1 MTKRSIT
8 YLLLS
13 IALAVYAVIAVS
25 ASRHMAAAA
34 PCTGVDI
41 EVYGQ
46 EGLPFVTPEDIDIEL
61 GGISA
66 RADSM
71 KMADFNLTLLESR
84 LNALPNIER
93 ANCLRTTNDRLLIQ
107 IHPMKPVARIFDGNA
122 SYYINRDGK
131 RLTANSRYRVDV
143 PVITG
148 RFDSI
153 ITPLPVLPLIDI
165 IESNDSW
172 RSLVAAYEVT
182 PAGDILLVP
191 SVTGH
196 VVNFGDGSDA
206 EAKFRRLRSFYA
218 QVMPVKGWNY
228 YDTVSVKFSGQVVAK
243 VAPGKR
249 LRPVEE
255 YTEDDFDETIH
266 PMEETPDDAAQDNST
281 AIPTI
286 N

>member
-13 IALAVYAVIAVS
+13 IALAVYTVIAVS
-25 ASRHMAAAA
+25 ASRNMAAAA

-41 EVYGQ
+41 EVYGDT
-46 EGLPFVTPEDIDIEL
+46 GSPFVTPEDIDIEL
-61 GGISA
+61 GGITA
-66 RADSM
+66 RADTTKIS
-71 KMADFNLTLLESR
+71 DFDLALLERR

-93 ANCLRTTNDRLLIQ
+93 ANCARTTNDRLLIQ
-107 IHPMKPVARIFDGNA
+107 VHPMEPVARIFDGSA

-131 RLTANSRYRVDV
+131 RLTANARYRVDV

-148 RFDSI
+148 RFDSLV
-153 ITPLPVLPLIDI
+153 TPLPALPLIDR
-165 IESNDSW
+165 IENNPSW
-172 RSLVAAYEVT
+172 KSLVSAYEIT
-182 PAGDILLVP
+182 PSGDILLVP

-196 VVNFGDGSDA
+196 VVNFGDGSDP

-228 YDTVSVKFSGQVVAK
+228 YDTISVKFSGQVVAK

-249 LRPVEE
+249 HKAVEE

-266 PMEETPDDAAQDNST
+266 PMEETPEEAAQDHST

-286 N
+286 Q